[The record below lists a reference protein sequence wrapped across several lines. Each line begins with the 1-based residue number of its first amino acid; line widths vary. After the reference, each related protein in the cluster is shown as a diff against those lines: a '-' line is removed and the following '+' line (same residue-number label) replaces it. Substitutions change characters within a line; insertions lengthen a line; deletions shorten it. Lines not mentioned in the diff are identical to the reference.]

1 MTRKWRQPWVSESA
15 RALSLIILWL
25 TALAAGA
32 PAGATQVGAEIQRV
46 SLGDAVVL
54 VDRSEPSYLQYGAKD
69 LASYLTEITGKP
81 VAVSSSLSTALKAK
95 AVIAVGKEMARALN
109 VDLGPA
115 SDLGDEGSVIRSFDK
130 GGSKVVII
138 AGQNPHGTNVGL
150 ASFMPMIH
158 GEGNRAYLDG
168 PVDLRSNPSIAVR
181 GIHLNGWPLK
191 YPYAFRSWKE
201 EDWKRFID
209 IAWAQ
214 RINLFYLWPFM
225 EIIPVP
231 MSADDEAYLQE
242 VKRVVDYAQN
252 QRGMEVWIMQ
262 SANRI
267 GVSDCG
273 IRDPRFRT
281 YWVMGE
287 CQKDMNPADPEQFAN
302 ILKSFEAFYKVVN
315 NADAFCFIDSDP
327 GGWAHSPLTDQ
338 TKIFNAARKLLDR
351 YSAKGQKTK
360 LVDWMWL
367 GWGRVFD
374 PTEKNR
380 EENSVVFM
388 ADTIRNFQENLPEP
402 WELISGNAAFLKSS
416 QKESVL
422 NKTTYLQYGAIEM
435 EPAFPATNLGQESIR
450 EVFDKAGTYP
460 ELKGVMGNNEL
471 MQLQFP
477 RTFYFFNTAWNREY
491 EKRPE
496 PEVLQD
502 LAGQLYPDHRQLI
515 TDSFLGLREN
525 DPEKINAT
533 LARLEKL
540 VHEGIAGRPGPIGR
554 FLFPDQFVVARNL
567 QFQLEIRSARQSLLK
582 ALEGKPSVDECAKL
596 VENYFD
602 KLLAWNQETG
612 WDKMIDITIWRTPI
626 YQEGK
631 DLREAINQLKEI
643 LAQGRPYTSY
653 AQLDDF
659 FSAISKRLLQK
670 YGRDSVMI
678 GCIEPFKLA
687 MIQN

>member
-1 MTRKWRQPWVSESA
+1 MTRKSHQPLIRWSA
-15 RALSLIILWL
+15 KSLVLLLWL
-25 TALAAGA
+25 TVAAAGA
-32 PAGATQVGAEIQRV
+32 PLESTPSGVQPERIALDGT
-46 SLGDAVVL
+46 VVL
-54 VDRSEPSYLQYGAKD
+54 VDPGEPSYLLYGAKD
-69 LASYLTEITGKP
+69 LASYLTQISGKP
-81 VAVSSSLSTALKAK
+81 VAVSSSLSSALKSK
-95 AVIAVGKEMARALN
+95 SVIAIGREMARALN

-115 SDLGDEGSVIRSFDK
+115 SDLGDEGSLIHSFDK
-130 GGSKVVII
+130 SGSKVVII
-138 AGQNPHGTNVGL
+138 AGLNPHGTNAGL
-150 ASFMPMIH
+150 ATFMPMIH
-158 GEGNRAYLDG
+158 GEGRAAYLDG
-168 PVDLRSNPSIAVR
+168 PLDLRSKPGIASR

-214 RINLFYLWPFM
+214 RVNLLYLWPFM

-231 MSADDEAYLQE
+231 MSGEDEAYLQE

-267 GVSDCG
+267 GVGDCG

-287 CQKDMNPADPEQFAN
+287 CQKDMNPADPDQFAN
-302 ILKSFEAFYKVVN
+302 ILKSFEALYKVVN

-327 GGWAHSPLTDQ
+327 GGWTHSPLSDQ
-338 TKIFNAARKLLDR
+338 TKIFNAARKLLDK
-351 YSAKGQKTK
+351 YSAKGPKTK

-380 EENSVVFM
+380 EENSVAFM
-388 ADTIRNFQENLPEP
+388 TETIRNFKANLPEP

-422 NKTTYLQYGAIEM
+422 NKTTYLQYGAIEE

-450 EVFDKAGTYP
+450 KVFDTASRYP

-477 RTFYFFNTAWNREY
+477 RTFYFFNTAWDRKY
-491 EKRPE
+491 EQHPE
-496 PEVLQD
+496 AEVLLD
-502 LAGQLYPDHRQLI
+502 LAGELYPDHKELI
-515 TDSFLGLREN
+515 AESFSGLREN

-533 LARLEKL
+533 LARIEEL
-540 VHEGIAGRPGPIGR
+540 VQGGNAGRPGAIGR
-554 FLFPDQFVVARNL
+554 FLFPDQLVVARNL
-567 QFQLEIRSARQSLLK
+567 RFQLEIRSARQSLLK
-582 ALEGKPSVDECAKL
+582 RLKGKPSVEESARL
-596 VENYFD
+596 LENYFD

-626 YQEGK
+626 YEEGK
-631 DLREAINQLKEI
+631 DLREAMNQLKEV
-643 LAQGRPYTSY
+643 LAQGKPYTSY
-653 AQLDDF
+653 GQIDDF
-659 FSAISKRLLQK
+659 FAAIGKRLLQK

>member
-1 MTRKWRQPWVSESA
+1 MTRKWRQPWMSLSA
-15 RALSLIILWL
+15 EALSLILWL
-25 TALAAGA
+25 VVAASVTAS
-32 PAGATQVGAEIQRV
+32 ATPVGGQPERV
-46 SLGDAVVL
+46 SLDGALVL
-54 VDRSEPSYLQYGAKD
+54 VDRSEPSYLLYGAKD
-69 LASYLTEITGKP
+69 LASYLTDITGKP
-81 VAVSSSLSTALKAK
+81 VTVSSSLNAALKSK
-95 AVIAVGKEMARALN
+95 TVIAIGKEMAQGLN
-109 VDLGPA
+109 VDLGSA
-115 SDLGDEGSVIRSFDK
+115 SDLGDEGAVIRSFDR

-138 AGQNPHGTNVGL
+138 AGPNPHGTNAGL
-150 ASFMPMIH
+150 ATFMPMIH
-158 GEGNRAYLDG
+158 GEDKAAYLDG
-168 PVDLRSNPSIAVR
+168 PIDLRSKPSVASR

-231 MSADDEAYLQE
+231 MSAEDEAYLQE

-267 GVSDCG
+267 GVGNCG

-302 ILKSFEAFYKVVN
+302 ILKSFEALYKVVN

-327 GGWAHSPLTDQ
+327 GGWAHSPLSDQ
-338 TKIFNAARKLLDR
+338 TKIFNAARKLLDQ
-351 YSAKGQKTK
+351 YSAKVPKTK

-380 EENSVVFM
+380 EENSVAFM
-388 ADTIRNFQENLPEP
+388 TDTIRNFKQNLSEP

-435 EPAFPATNLGQESIR
+435 EPAFPSTNLGQESIR
-450 EVFDKAGTYP
+450 EVFDKAANYP

-477 RTFYFFNTAWNREY
+477 RTFYFFNTAWDREY
-491 EKRPE
+491 EQRLE
-496 PEVLQD
+496 PEVLLD
-502 LAGQLYPDHRQLI
+502 LARELYPDHKQLI
-515 TDSFLGLREN
+515 AESYMDLREN
-525 DPEKINAT
+525 DPGKIDAT
-533 LARLEKL
+533 LTRLEK
-540 VHEGIAGRPGPIGR
+540 VIQGGSAGRPGPIGR
-554 FLFPDQFVVARNL
+554 FLFPDQLVVARNL
-567 QFQLEIRSARQSLLK
+567 RFQLQIRSARQSLLK
-582 ALEGKPSVDECAKL
+582 ALAGKPSVEESARL
-596 VENYFD
+596 LENYFD

-626 YQEGK
+626 YEEGK
-631 DLREAINQLKEI
+631 DLREAANQLKEI
-643 LAQGRPYTSY
+643 LAQGKPYTSY
-653 AQLDDF
+653 TQIDDF
-659 FSAISKRLLQK
+659 FGAISKRLLQK

>member
-1 MTRKWRQPWVSESA
+1 MTAERRQPWSGS
-15 RALSLIILWL
+15 RAFPLILWL
-25 TALAAGA
+25 TVVAACVPARASQVVAQTERISLDGA
-32 PAGATQVGAEIQRV
+32 
-46 SLGDAVVL
+46 AVL
-54 VDRSEPSYLQYGAKD
+54 IDRGEPSYLLYGAKD
-69 LASYLTEITGKP
+69 LASYLTDITGKP
-81 VAVSSSLSTALKAK
+81 VAVGSSLNAALKAK
-95 AVIAVGKEMARALN
+95 SVIAIGEEMARALN
-109 VDLGPA
+109 IDLGSA
-115 SDLGDEGSVIRSFDK
+115 SDLGHEGSVIRSFDK
-130 GGSKVVII
+130 GGTKVVII
-138 AGQNPHGTNVGL
+138 AGLNPHGTNVGL
-150 ASFMPMIH
+150 ATFIPMIH
-158 GEGNRAYLDG
+158 GEGKSAYLDG
-168 PVDLRSNPSIAVR
+168 PLDLRNKPSFAIR

-201 EDWKRFID
+201 QDWKRFID

-273 IRDPRFRT
+273 IHDPRFRT

-302 ILKSFEAFYKVVN
+302 ILKSFEALYKSVD

-327 GGWAHSPLTDQ
+327 GGWPHSPLSDQ

-351 YSAKGQKTK
+351 YSAKGPKTK
-360 LVDWMWL
+360 LADWMWL

-380 EENSVVFM
+380 EENSVAFM
-388 ADTIRNFQENLPEP
+388 TDTIRNFKENLPEP

-450 EVFDKAGTYP
+450 EVFDKAAKYP
-460 ELKGVMGNNEL
+460 ELRGVMGNNEL

-477 RTFYFFNTAWNREY
+477 RTFYFFNTAWDHEY
-491 EKRPE
+491 EKRSE
-496 PEVLQD
+496 PEVLRE
-502 LAGQLYPDHRQLI
+502 LAGQLYPDHKQLI
-515 TDSFLGLREN
+515 AESFLELREN
-525 DPEKINAT
+525 DPEKINAS
-533 LARLEKL
+533 LVRLEKL
-540 VHEGIAGRPGPIGR
+540 VHGGAAGRPGPIGR
-554 FLFPDQFVVARNL
+554 FLFPDQFVIARNL

-582 ALEGKPSVDECAKL
+582 ALEAKPSVDECAKL

-602 KLLAWNQETG
+602 KLLAWNKETG

-626 YQEGK
+626 YEEGK
-631 DLREAINQLKEI
+631 DLREAMNQLKEI

-653 AQLDDF
+653 GQLDDF
-659 FSAISKRLLQK
+659 FGAISKRLLQK

>member
-1 MTRKWRQPWVSESA
+1 
-15 RALSLIILWL
+15 
-25 TALAAGA
+25 
-32 PAGATQVGAEIQRV
+32 
-46 SLGDAVVL
+46 
-54 VDRSEPSYLQYGAKD
+54 
-69 LASYLTEITGKP
+69 
-81 VAVSSSLSTALKAK
+81 
-95 AVIAVGKEMARALN
+95 
-109 VDLGPA
+109 
-115 SDLGDEGSVIRSFDK
+115 
-130 GGSKVVII
+130 
-138 AGQNPHGTNVGL
+138 
-150 ASFMPMIH
+150 MIH
-158 GEGNRAYLDG
+158 GEGQSAYLDG
-168 PVDLRSNPSIAVR
+168 PVDLRSKPRIAVR

-201 EDWKRFID
+201 QDWKRFVD

-231 MSADDEAYLQE
+231 MSAQDEAYLQE
-242 VKRVVDYAQN
+242 VQRVIDYAHN

-262 SANRI
+262 SANRV
-267 GVSDCG
+267 GVTNCG
-273 IRDPRFRT
+273 IEDPRFRT

-287 CQKDMNPADPEQFAN
+287 CQNDMNPADPEQFAN
-302 ILKSFEAFYKVVN
+302 ILKSFEAFYKIVN
-315 NADAFCFIDSDP
+315 NADGFCLIDSDP
-327 GGWAHSPLTDQ
+327 GGWPHSPLSDQ
-338 TKIFNAARKLLDR
+338 AKIFNAARKLLDR

-380 EENSVVFM
+380 EENSVTFM
-388 ADTIRNFQENLPEP
+388 VDTIRNLKDNLPEP
-402 WELISGNAAFLKSS
+402 WELIAGNAAFLKSS
-416 QKESVL
+416 QTESVL
-422 NKTTYLQYGAIEM
+422 NKTIYLQYGAIEM

-450 EVFDKAGTYP
+450 EVFDQAAKYP
-460 ELKGVMGNNEL
+460 GLKGVMGNNEL

-477 RTFYFFNTAWNREY
+477 RTFYFFNTAWDREY
-491 EKRPE
+491 EQRQE
-496 PEVLQD
+496 PEVLLE
-502 LAGQLYPDHRQLI
+502 LAGQLYPDHRRLI
-515 TDSFLGLREN
+515 AESFLGLREN

-533 LARLEKL
+533 LSRLEKL
-540 VHEGIAGRPGPIGR
+540 VQEGHEGRPGAIGR
-554 FLFPDQFVVARNL
+554 FLFPDQLVVARNL
-567 QFQLEIRSARQSLLK
+567 RLQLEIRSARQSLVR
-582 ALEGKPSVDECAKL
+582 ALEGKPSSDECAKL

-626 YQEGK
+626 YEEGK
-631 DLREAINQLKEI
+631 DLREAMNRLKEI
-643 LAQGRPYTSY
+643 LAQGKPYTSY

-659 FSAISKRLLQK
+659 FGAISKRLLQK

>member
-1 MTRKWRQPWVSESA
+1 MTRKSTQTWVRGSA
-15 RALSLIILWL
+15 KSWSLLLWL
-25 TALAAGA
+25 IVAATGL
-32 PAGATQVGAEIQRV
+32 PAGAAQLGAQPERI
-46 SLGDAVVL
+46 SLDGAVVL
-54 VDRSEPSYLQYGAKD
+54 VDPGEPSYLLYGAKD
-69 LASYLTEITGKP
+69 LATYLTEITGKP
-81 VAVSSSLSTALKAK
+81 VAVSSSLSAALKSNS
-95 AVIAVGKEMARALN
+95 VIAIGKEMAGALN

-115 SDLGDEGSVIRSFDK
+115 SELGDEGSLIQSFDRR
-130 GGSKVVII
+130 GGKVVII
-138 AGQNPHGTNVGL
+138 AGLNPHGTNAGL
-150 ASFMPMIH
+150 ATFMPMIH
-158 GEGNRAYLDG
+158 GEGKSAYLDG
-168 PVDLRSNPSIAVR
+168 PVDLRSRPSIASR

-201 EDWKRFID
+201 EDWKRFVD

-231 MSADDEAYLQE
+231 MSAEDQAYLQE

-273 IRDPRFRT
+273 VRDPRFRT

-302 ILKSFEAFYKVVN
+302 ILKSFEALYKVVD

-327 GGWAHSPLTDQ
+327 GGWAHSPLSDQ

-351 YSAKGQKTK
+351 YSAKGPKTK

-380 EENSVVFM
+380 EENSVAFM
-388 ADTIRNFQENLPEP
+388 TETIRNFKANLPEP

-450 EVFDKAGTYP
+450 EVFDKAARYP

-471 MQLQFP
+471 MQLQFL
-477 RTFYFFNTAWNREY
+477 RTFYFFNTAWDREY
-491 EKRPE
+491 EKHSE
-496 PEVLQD
+496 PEVLLD
-502 LAGQLYPDHRQLI
+502 LAGELYPDHKELI
-515 TDSFLGLREN
+515 AESFSGLREN

-533 LARLEKL
+533 LARLEK
-540 VHEGIAGRPGPIGR
+540 VVDGGSAGRPGAIGR
-554 FLFPDQFVVARNL
+554 FLFPDQLVVARNL

-582 ALEGKPSVDECAKL
+582 ALEGKPSVEESAKL

-602 KLLAWNQETG
+602 KLLAWNHETG

-626 YQEGK
+626 YEEGK
-631 DLREAINQLKEI
+631 DLREGMNQLKDV
-643 LAQGRPYTSY
+643 LAQGKPYTSY
-653 AQLDDF
+653 GQIDDF
-659 FSAISKRLLQK
+659 FGAISKRLLQK

>member
-1 MTRKWRQPWVSESA
+1 MTTKQRQPWSGSAKARLGILGLMLVVAGVSA
-15 RALSLIILWL
+15 RAS
-25 TALAAGA
+25 
-32 PAGATQVGAEIQRV
+32 QVGVQTERV
-46 SLGDAVVL
+46 SLDGTVVL
-54 VDRSEPSYLQYGAKD
+54 VDPGEPSYLLYGAKD
-69 LASYLTEITGKP
+69 LATYLTDLTGRTVP
-81 VAVSSSLSTALKAK
+81 VSSSLKTALKAK
-95 AVIAVGKEMARALN
+95 SVIAIGKEMARALN
-109 VDLGPA
+109 VDLRAA
-115 SDLGDEGSVIRSFDK
+115 SDLGGEGSVIRSFDK

-138 AGQNPHGTNVGL
+138 AGPNPHGTNAGL
-150 ASFMPMIH
+150 ATFMPMIRR
-158 GEGNRAYLDG
+158 EGKEAYLDG
-168 PVDLRSNPSIAVR
+168 PLELRSKPSIASR

-231 MSADDEAYLQE
+231 MSAEDEAYLQE

-267 GVSDCG
+267 GVGNCG

-287 CQKDMNPADPEQFAN
+287 CQKDMNPADSEQFAN
-302 ILKSFEAFYKVVN
+302 ILKSFEALYKIVN

-327 GGWAHSPLTDQ
+327 GGWPHSPLSDQ
-338 TKIFNAARKLLDR
+338 TKIFNAARKLLDQ
-351 YSAKGQKTK
+351 YSVKGPKTK

-380 EENSVVFM
+380 EENSVAFM
-388 ADTIRNFQENLPEP
+388 ADTIRNFKANLPEP

-416 QKESVL
+416 QEEGVL

-450 EVFDKAGTYP
+450 EVFDKAANYP

-477 RTFYFFNTAWNREY
+477 RTFYFFNTAWDREY
-491 EKRPE
+491 EQHPE
-496 PEVLQD
+496 PKVLLD
-502 LAGQLYPDHRQLI
+502 LAGELYPDHKELI
-515 TDSFLGLREN
+515 AESFLGLQET
-525 DPEKINAT
+525 DPEKIDTT
-533 LARLEKL
+533 LARLDKMIQ
-540 VHEGIAGRPGPIGR
+540 GGNAGRPGAIGR
-554 FLFPDQFVVARNL
+554 FLFPDQLVVARNL
-567 QFQLEIRSARQSLLK
+567 RFQLEIRSARQSLLK
-582 ALEGKPSVDECAKL
+582 ALQGKPSVEESANLLEK
-596 VENYFD
+596 YFD

-626 YQEGK
+626 FEEGK
-631 DLREAINQLKEI
+631 DLREATNQLKEV
-643 LAQGRPYTSY
+643 LAQGKPYTSY
-653 AQLDDF
+653 AQIDDF
-659 FSAISKRLLQK
+659 FDAISKRLLQK

>member
-1 MTRKWRQPWVSESA
+1 MTAKRRQPWSGSTRVF
-15 RALSLIILWL
+15 RLILWL
-25 TALAAGA
+25 TVVAACVPARASQVVAQTERISLDGA
-32 PAGATQVGAEIQRV
+32 
-46 SLGDAVVL
+46 AVL
-54 VDRSEPSYLQYGAKD
+54 IDRGEPSYLLYGAKD
-69 LASYLTEITGKP
+69 LATYLTDITGKP
-81 VAVSSSLSTALKAK
+81 VAVGSSLNAALKAK
-95 AVIAVGKEMARALN
+95 SVIAIGEEMARALN
-109 VDLGPA
+109 VDLGSA
-115 SDLGDEGSVIRSFDK
+115 IDLGHEGSVIRSFDK
-130 GGSKVVII
+130 GGTKVVII
-138 AGQNPHGTNVGL
+138 AGLNPHGTNVGL
-150 ASFMPMIH
+150 ATFIPMIH
-158 GEGNRAYLDG
+158 GEGKSVYLDG

-201 EDWKRFID
+201 QDWKRFID

-267 GVSDCG
+267 GISDCG
-273 IRDPRFRT
+273 IHDPRFRT

-302 ILKSFEAFYKVVN
+302 ILKSFEALYKSVN

-327 GGWAHSPLTDQ
+327 GGWPHSPLSDQ

-351 YSAKGQKTK
+351 YSAKGPKTK
-360 LVDWMWL
+360 LVNWMWL

-380 EENSVVFM
+380 EENSVAFM
-388 ADTIRNFQENLPEP
+388 TDTIRNFKENLPEP

-450 EVFDKAGTYP
+450 EVFDKAAKYT
-460 ELKGVMGNNEL
+460 ELRGVMGNNEL

-477 RTFYFFNTAWNREY
+477 RTFYFFNTAWNHEY
-491 EKRPE
+491 EKRTE
-496 PEVLQD
+496 PEVLQE
-502 LAGQLYPDHRQLI
+502 LAGQLYPDHEQLI
-515 TDSFLGLREN
+515 AESFLGLRED

-533 LARLEKL
+533 LARLAKL
-540 VHEGIAGRPGPIGR
+540 IHEGIAGRPGPIGR
-554 FLFPDQFVVARNL
+554 FLFPDRLVVARNL
-567 QFQLEIRSARQSLLK
+567 QFQLEIRSARQSFLR
-582 ALEGKPSVDECAKL
+582 ALEGKPGVDECAKL

-626 YQEGK
+626 YEEGK
-631 DLREAINQLKEI
+631 DLREAMNQLKEI

>member
-1 MTRKWRQPWVSESA
+1 MTAKWRRTWSGSA
-15 RALSLIILWL
+15 KAWSLILWL
-25 TALAAGA
+25 TVVAASVSA
-32 PAGATQVGAEIQRV
+32 RASQVAAQTERV
-46 SLGDAVVL
+46 SLDGAVVL
-54 VDRSEPSYLQYGAKD
+54 IDRSEPSYLLYGARD
-69 LASYLTEITGKP
+69 LASYLTDITGKP
-81 VAVSSSLSTALKAK
+81 VAVSSSLNAALKSK
-95 AVIAVGKEMARALN
+95 SVIAIGKEMTRALN

-115 SDLGDEGSVIRSFDK
+115 SELGEEGSVIRSFVR
-130 GGSKVVII
+130 GVSKVVII
-138 AGQNPHGTNVGL
+138 AGLNPHGTNAGL
-150 ASFMPMIH
+150 ATFMPMIH
-158 GEGNRAYLDG
+158 GEGNSVYLDG
-168 PVDLRSNPSIAVR
+168 PVDLRSKPSVAVR

-201 EDWKRFID
+201 QDWKRFVD

-231 MSADDEAYLQE
+231 MSAEDEAYLQE

-267 GVSDCG
+267 GVSNCG
-273 IRDPRFRT
+273 VRDPRFRT

-302 ILKSFEAFYKVVN
+302 ILRSFEALYKVVN
-315 NADAFCFIDSDP
+315 NADGFCFIDSDP
-327 GGWAHSPLTDQ
+327 GGWPHSPLSDQ

-351 YSAKGQKTK
+351 YSAKGPRTK

-380 EENSVVFM
+380 EENSVAFM
-388 ADTIRNFQENLPEP
+388 TDTIRNLKVNLPEP

-416 QKESVL
+416 RRESVL

-450 EVFDKAGTYP
+450 EVFDKAAHYP

-477 RTFYFFNTAWNREY
+477 RTFYFFNTAWDREY
-491 EKRPE
+491 ENRAE
-496 PEVLQD
+496 PEVLRD
-502 LAGQLYPDHRQLI
+502 LAGELYPDHEELI
-515 TDSFLGLREN
+515 AESFLGLREN
-525 DPEKINAT
+525 DPEKIDAT
-533 LARLEKL
+533 LAHLQKL
-540 VHEGIAGRPGPIGR
+540 VQGGDAGRPGVIGR
-554 FLFPDQFVVARNL
+554 FLFPDQLVVARNL

-582 ALEGKPSVDECAKL
+582 GLEGKPSVDESAKL

-602 KLLAWNQETG
+602 KLLSWNQETG

-626 YQEGK
+626 YEEGK
-631 DLREAINQLKEI
+631 DLRQAMNQLKEI
-643 LAQGRPYTSY
+643 LAQGKPYTSY
-653 AQLDDF
+653 AQLDSF
-659 FSAISKRLLQK
+659 FDAITKNLLPK